1 VSTPHAARQA
11 LGEGEPRTTLA
22 DWDTFFAFLRTNV
35 ISNIFQPSKC
45 GDNTCD
51 VPDEHPAYYPAEGA
65 RQGETDRGFRGLFL
79 NPLGP
84 FLRTSIPFL

>member
-1 VSTPHAARQA
+1 MSTPHAARQA

-45 GDNTCD
+45 GDQ
-51 VPDEHPAYYPAEGA
+51 V
-65 RQGETDRGFRGLFL
+65 RGLAD
-79 NPLGP
+79 GG
-84 FLRTSIPFL
+84 S